1 MSIKNLKLVRF
12 PTNESQRNNTAASR
26 LLLDI
31 SNVKSFDTSTAVLTQ
46 NNISL
51 GHAKDS
57 ESQAELC
64 SYISN
69 LTKCSAAT
77 QTSTRFHLTP
87 VECYSRTF
95 SFMSPVECKCNSR
108 TSKNS
113 MSPVECYSRTF
124 RRICCPHSNA
134 RTLQSCKSLTRI
146 RRIAD
151 QSHRSQQYLTQHPS
165 SLLNTLKA
173 TSYSC
178 IISTSQTAN
187 VPSSQCHWSTNA
199 SKWHVDTSSNIA
211 LNILYPQTLDISL
224 HVLFLLIGR
233 SRRARPCKD
242 SHISIGI
249 CRDFISMNIRYCSVN
264 LWLHI
269 SGIQSGKVALH
280 VTSSRAR

>member
-108 TSKNS
+108 TSK
-113 MSPVECYSRTF
+113 
-124 RRICCPHSNA
+124 IQCP
-134 RTLQSCKSLTRI
+134 
-146 RRIAD
+146 
-151 QSHRSQQYLTQHPS
+151 
-165 SLLNTLKA
+165 LLNA
-173 TSYSC
+173 THVHSEESV
-178 IISTSQTAN
+178 
-187 VPSSQCHWSTNA
+187 VPILMLGHCSHA
-199 SKWHVDTSSNIA
+199 SHSHAFDVLQIRAID
-211 LNILYPQTLDISL
+211 LNNT
-224 HVLFLLIGR
+224 
-233 SRRARPCKD
+233 
-242 SHISIGI
+242 
-249 CRDFISMNIRYCSVN
+249 
-264 LWLHI
+264 
-269 SGIQSGKVALH
+269 
-280 VTSSRAR
+280 